1 MNSTRYFPH
10 DFGARNDPKLIN
22 LQMEMGGT
30 GIGLY
35 WCIIEMIWEQG
46 GYLGASY
53 RSIAYMIR
61 WATEDEVRRVIED
74 FGLFMHDD
82 NLIWS
87 PSLLSRMDAIE
98 DKSTKRREAGRK
110 GGFAKK
116 ANSINAMNEE
126 SSSSNEADL
135 DESCSNTIAMPQQNL
150 SNAIAMPQQCC
161 SNKIKEIKEIK
172 EKKEINKIK
181 EESSEEDKSSSSSS
195 CSSFFKEKEKEK
207 EKEEKEQVF
216 DKFFFDRNMKN
227 ASAEVE
233 RFWSY
238 YSARGW
244 MWGNTAIVDKISV
257 ASQWKPE
264 EKGGKFPKDFI
275 RWLAELRS
283 RVPLP
288 RQLLSSIVKAELNTS
303 GYQCLIR
310 CETKAD
316 AENLKSLVEQAGST
330 KKIGYSYE
338 CE

>member
-53 RSIAYMIR
+53 RSIAYRIR

-74 FGLFMHDD
+74 FDLFMHDN

-116 ANSINAMNEE
+116 ANSINAMNDE
-126 SSSSNEADL
+126 SSSSTEANL
-135 DESCSNTIAMPQQNL
+135 DESFSNAIAMPKQNP
-150 SNAIAMPQQCC
+150 SIAIAMPQQCR
-161 SNKIKEIKEIK
+161 SNKIKEIK
-172 EKKEINKIK
+172 EKKEINKIKEIK

-195 CSSFFKEKEKEK
+195 SCSSFLKEKEK

-275 RWLAELRS
+275 RWLAALRS

-288 RQLLSSIVKAELNTS
+288 RQLLGSIVKVELNTS

-338 CE
+338 RE

>member
-53 RSIAYMIR
+53 RNIAYMIR

-74 FGLFMHDD
+74 FDLFKHEG

-98 DKSTKRREAGRK
+98 DMSTKRREAGRK

-116 ANSINAMNEE
+116 ANSNTAVNEE
-126 SSSSNEADL
+126 SSSSAEANL
-135 DESCSNTIAMPQQNL
+135 DESCSNAIAMPKQNP

-161 SNKIKEIKEIK
+161 SNKINKIK
-172 EKKEINKIK
+172 EKKEIKEINKIK

-195 CSSFFKEKEKEK
+195 SCSSFFKEKEK

-288 RQLLSSIVKAELNTS
+288 RQLLGSIVKVELNTS

-316 AENLKSLVEQAGST
+316 AENLKYLVEQAGST

-338 CE
+338 RE

>member
-1 MNSTRYFPH
+1 MNSNRYFPH

-74 FGLFMHDD
+74 FDLFMHDN

-98 DKSTKRREAGRK
+98 DKSTKRRESGRK

-116 ANSINAMNEE
+116 ANSVAAMNDE
-126 SSSSNEADL
+126 SSSPDEANL
-135 DESCSNTIAMPQQNL
+135 DESCSNAIAMPQQNP

-172 EKKEINKIK
+172 EINKIK

-195 CSSFFKEKEKEK
+195 SCSSFLKEKEK

-257 ASQWKPE
+257 ACQWKPE

-288 RQLLSSIVKAELNTS
+288 RQLLGSIVKVELNTS

-338 CE
+338 RE

>member
-74 FGLFMHDD
+74 FDLFMHDN

-98 DKSTKRREAGRK
+98 DKSTKRRESGRK

-116 ANSINAMNEE
+116 AKSNTAVNED
-126 SSSSNEADL
+126 SSSSTEADL
-135 DESCSNTIAMPQQNL
+135 DESCSNAIAMPQQNL

-161 SNKIKEIKEIK
+161 SNKINKIKEI
-172 EKKEINKIK
+172 KEINKIK
-181 EESSEEDKSSSSSS
+181 EESSEEDLSSSSSS
-195 CSSFFKEKEKEK
+195 CSSFLKEKEK

-275 RWLAELRS
+275 RWLAALRS

-288 RQLLSSIVKAELNTS
+288 RQLLGSIVKVELNTS

-316 AENLKSLVEQAGST
+316 AEDLKSLVEQAGST

-338 CE
+338 RER